1 MTDTH
6 IMYERN
12 KNQHKILDKVV
23 YISYPTPSHTQQWF
37 QNCLFFAHFSANNS
51 PLFSYWLL
59 GGFAG
64 NTIPSSFVTKRK
76 VRWSEETY
84 RTWIK
89 SLRFLFRVF
98 LSVNY
103 TRMRVS
109 QRHLD
114 HLIQFVYRFVSKTLT
129 KWFVVLSI
137 CWH

>member
-1 MTDTH
+1 MKGT
-6 IMYERN
+6 
-12 KNQHKILDKVV
+12 KINTKYWIKLFIFPIQPQVIHNNDFRIV
-23 YISYPTPSHTQQWF
+23 
-37 QNCLFFAHFSANNS
+37 FFAHFSANNN

-64 NTIPSSFVTKRK
+64 NTIPSSFVTKMK
-76 VRWSEETY
+76 VRWSEESY
-84 RTWIK
+84 GTWIK

-103 TRMRVS
+103 SRMRVS